1 MTPNNP
7 STASDKRVPDVT
19 VERLSIYA
27 RILANFHSE
36 GWETVSS
43 ALLAARTPFT
53 AAQIRR
59 DLAWFGQFGTRGKG
73 YHIVMLREELDRILG
88 VNEIRRVGLVGVG
101 NLGSAL
107 LGYTGFR
114 NRNFKIVA
122 AFDTDRRKV
131 GRTGQ
136 HGVQVYSMG
145 QLHDVVV
152 EQGIE
157 MAILAV
163 PVHAAQAALDT
174 VYEAGIRAVLNFDR
188 FSSERPM
195 ASVSAALTSPSKW
208 KASPTSLSGSR
219 RAPECGPRGLRQPRS
234 TCDSIE
240 LALAMA
246 RTTQA

>member
-1 MTPNNP
+1 MTPTDS
-7 STASDKRVPDVT
+7 STDLDRRVPDVT

-27 RILANFHSE
+27 RILTNLHSE

-59 DLAWFGQFGTRGKG
+59 DLSWFGQFGTRGKG
-73 YHIVMLREELDRILG
+73 YHIGMLREELDRILG
-88 VNEIRRVGLVGVG
+88 VNTVRRVALIGVG

-107 LGYTGFR
+107 LGYSGFK

-122 AFDTDRRKV
+122 AFDTDMRKV

-145 QLHDVVV
+145 ELHDVVI

-163 PVHAAQAALDT
+163 PVHAGQAALDT
-174 VYEAGIRAVLNFDR
+174 VSEAGIRAVLNFA
-188 FSSERPM
+188 PIQ
-195 ASVSAALTSPSKW
+195 L
-208 KASPTSLSGSR
+208 
-219 RAPECGPRGLRQPRS
+219 RAPENVRISSVDLAIEMEGLSYFLKQGAP
-234 TCDSIE
+234 D
-240 LALAMA
+240 A
-246 RTTQA
+246 